1 MKSNWNY
8 PTTVWVGNNRII
20 EINSACKNLKIKKP
34 LFVTDK
40 DLIGLDFVKNII
52 KIILKEGFNLETVIF
67 SIDDFYKT
75 FKERKLMAKKIS
87 SLFLTRGVPGTHDT
101 RMLHSCIKNLKNTKF
116 KISI

>member
-40 DLIGLDFVKNII
+40 DLIGLDFVKQMKPYTYKWDKRHKYVDWDKNPDTDLKTWVGGILNFSEATSRLRADGSTTPII
-52 KIILKEGFNLETVIF
+52 CSASG
-67 SIDDFYKT
+67 
-75 FKERKLMAKKIS
+75 
-87 SLFLTRGVPGTHDT
+87 
-101 RMLHSCIKNLKNTKF
+101 
-116 KISI
+116 